1 MHTLLKYN
9 VCSMGLA
16 LLVIPLFDFG
26 ASIRNESDVK
36 RPFFKLKNC
45 KVKQIGIKTEN
56 ASVYYY
62 QNESE
67 SGPGLY
73 PVRVFL
79 EIITEETGYAR
90 PLPLFPAKIT

>member
-56 ASVYYY
+56 ASGYTIKM
-62 QNESE
+62 NRKAA
-67 SGPGLY
+67 LACTLCAY
-73 PVRVFL
+73 P
-79 EIITEETGYAR
+79 
-90 PLPLFPAKIT
+90 